1 MKARMIYQV
10 DETRD
15 RILAEAR
22 RMFIDLGLYEVQ
34 MQDIAK
40 SVGISRASLYRY
52 FEDKFDLTLGVLSV
66 IWQELTDDW
75 DSRKDEVLDEGK
87 TALERAAL
95 YLKGFW
101 LSPRYAVQLRFL
113 AEFDAF
119 YSGARI
125 PKDFIPRL
133 RAIFTKDATGV
144 LASFL
149 DEGIEDGSVREDID
163 PRLAAVTVLNA
174 VRGLQQ
180 RVTLRGRALVE
191 TDGREIPTMTDEL
204 VRILVDGLAN
214 KQGTP

>member
-15 RILAEAR
+15 RILTEAR
-22 RMFIDLGLYEVQ
+22 RMFIDRGLYEVQ

-40 SVGISRASLYRY
+40 SVGLSRASLYRY
-52 FEDKFDLTLGVLSV
+52 FEDKFDLALGVLSA
-66 IWQELTDDW
+66 IWKELSDDW
-75 DSRKDEVLDEGK
+75 DARKAETLAEGK

-101 LSPRYAVQLRFL
+101 LNPQSEARLHFL

-125 PKDFIPRL
+125 PEDFIPRL
-133 RAIFTKDATGV
+133 RAIFTEDATSV
-144 LASFL
+144 LAVFL
-149 DEGIEDGSVREDID
+149 EEGIGDGSVREDID
-163 PRLAAVTVLNA
+163 SRLASVTVLNA

-180 RVTLRGRALVE
+180 RVSLRGRALIE
-191 TDGREIPTMTDEL
+191 TDGREVPTMTDEL

>member
-1 MKARMIYQV
+1 MIYQV

-15 RILAEAR
+15 RILAESR
-22 RMFIDLGLYEVQ
+22 RMFIEQGLYEVQ

-52 FEDKFDLTLGVLSV
+52 FEDKFDLALGVLST
-66 IWQELTDDW
+66 IWKELTDDW
-75 DSRKDEVLDEGK
+75 DGRKAATLAEGK
-87 TALERAAL
+87 NALERMAL

-101 LSPRYAVQLRFL
+101 LEPRSAAPLRFL

-133 RAIFTKDATGV
+133 RAIFTEGATGV
-144 LASFL
+144 LTGFL
-149 DEGIEDGSVREDID
+149 DEGIGDGSVREDID
-163 PRLAAVTVLNA
+163 TRLAAVTVLNA

-180 RVTLRGRALVE
+180 RVSLRGQALLE
-191 TDGREIPTMTDEL
+191 TEGREIPTMTDEL